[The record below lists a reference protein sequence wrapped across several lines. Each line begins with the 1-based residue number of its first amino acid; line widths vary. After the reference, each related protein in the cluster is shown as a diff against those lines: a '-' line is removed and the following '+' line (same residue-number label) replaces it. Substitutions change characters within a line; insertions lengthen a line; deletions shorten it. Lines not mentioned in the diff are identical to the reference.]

1 VIYHPIYNDVQMV
14 EVDVNSYQRSL
25 HIEQYAATD
34 LYVTYL
40 DIHNPIYLRKRVEK

>member
-1 VIYHPIYNDVQMV
+1 MYNDVQMV

-25 HIEQYAATD
+25 HIQQYANRD
-34 LYVTYL
+34 LYVTYR